1 MTTSY
6 REGAP
11 SVNHPEACVTS
22 SPSSTTAPQADE
34 CSRSRRSSSED
45 AGILGGK
52 TRITCPLTVVN
63 GLDFLKVSFWLAWDS
78 TEIFRELDAL
88 KTCVQSTEENSIPY
102 HAPGGFDWNLHRT
115 GTSRYSYRLSSG
127 DLTLLLN
134 TRRGDGVVP
143 TARLEI
149 GSLSCWSPGFFTIY
163 ERMIQWLK
171 ALGASIVKEIV
182 SEVHLAADFL
192 HTDISTLSIE
202 NEDRWVSRVHKFNIH
217 RDRRKLSGITM
228 GKGDIMLR
236 IYDKVLELRNS
247 PHKQV
252 VFAEIWKA
260 FVYDQFPVTRVEF
273 QIRRTVINEF
283 ENKIITVKNLLFSLQ
298 ALWTY
303 CTHSWSRF
311 CEKAVDRNHNQSKAS
326 NASFW
331 DTVAHLN
338 WTGIHKIERKKRRKN
353 KSLDHIRANMRG
365 MAMTA
370 GAFHDISSDD
380 LEQIIEIAQNIISVD
395 LSRLFKED
403 SHSFITK
410 MNRKKNEIY
419 ANI

>member
-1 MTTSY
+1 MTVSY
-6 REGAP
+6 REGAS
-11 SVNHPEACVTS
+11 SVNCTEVPATS
-22 SPSSTTAPQADE
+22 SSSSTPIIPDHDYSI
-34 CSRSRRSSSED
+34 SRLSSSED
-45 AGILGGK
+45 VGILGGK

-63 GLDFLKVSFWLAWDS
+63 GLDFLKVSFWLEWDS
-78 TEIFRELDAL
+78 TELFRELEAL
-88 KTCVQSTEENSIPY
+88 KTLVQFTEDNSIPY

-115 GTSRYSYRLSSG
+115 GTSRYSYRLTSG

-134 TRRGDGVVP
+134 TRKSDGVVP

-163 ERMIQWLK
+163 ERMIKWLK
-171 ALGASIVKEIV
+171 ALGASIAKEIV
-182 SEVHLAADFL
+182 SEVHLAANFIQ
-192 HTDISTLSIE
+192 TDINALGIE
-202 NEDRWVSRVHKFNIH
+202 DENRWVSRVHKFNIH
-217 RDRRKLSGITM
+217 WDRRKLSGITM

-273 QIRRTVINEF
+273 QIRRAVINEF
-283 ENKIITVKNLLFSLQ
+283 ENKIITVKNLLFSFQ

-311 CEKAVDRNHNQSKAS
+311 CSKAVDRNHNQSKAN
-326 NASFW
+326 NAFFW
-331 DTVAHLN
+331 DTVAQLD
-338 WTGIHKIERKKRRKN
+338 WTGVHKVERKKRRRN

-380 LEQIIEIAQNIISVD
+380 LEQIIEISQNIISVD